1 MWASI
6 SAKVSLFTR
15 RLAAKKSA
23 STLYPMD
30 ISPIIMWERKIISD
44 RDENL
49 KNNASAGFRDNGKM
63 LYLKKRLSQ
72 NLILS
77 FFADVFIVSLK

>member
-1 MWASI
+1 
-6 SAKVSLFTR
+6 
-15 RLAAKKSA
+15 
-23 STLYPMD
+23 
-30 ISPIIMWERKIISD
+30 
-44 RDENL
+44 
-49 KNNASAGFRDNGKM
+49 M